1 MSNEENYNRELAANK
16 LPETSGG
23 KQATELLEN
32 EGLYHTLLKHLPNHA
47 LMLFD
52 SNLHY
57 LLAEGEEVLTITGLD
72 CETIVGKTIWEIL
85 PSQICGELEPLY
97 YQALAGE
104 KNVIE
109 IFNDRNFYQVN
120 TVPVKND
127 RGEIFAGMAIWQ
139 NISVRKLEEESLRER
154 EELNRSIFENSADC
168 IKTLDLNARLLSMNA
183 PGLCL
188 MEIDDFTPYIGKSW
202 VNFWQ
207 ESDRS
212 LVLEA
217 IETAKAGKVGHFR
230 GFCPTVKGTAKW
242 WDVLIAAVSDAAG
255 KPKFLVSSSRDIT
268 AQKQSEEELRQ
279 SEKLLRTVLENLPVA
294 VWIADKNGT
303 IMHTN
308 RTVKEIWAGT
318 KHVKIEDYGE
328 YKGFWSDSGEQ
339 IPPEEWAMARAIKR
353 GETSINELIDI
364 ECFDGSRKT
373 ILNSALPLHDNQGN
387 ITGAIAVSQ
396 DISEYRQIQT
406 ERQKMLLRSQEYA
419 NQLRGLT
426 KAALAINSALSIEEV
441 LKVITEQSRNI
452 IGVHQAVTSLTT
464 NQNWAESISAISL
477 SEKYAAWRD
486 YQEKPDGTGIYSCVT
501 NTNHPL
507 RMTQAELENHPK
519 WQGFSHFA
527 SKHPPMR
534 GWLAAPLVGR
544 DGRNIGIIQLS
555 DKYNDGE
562 FIEEDESILVQLAQM
577 ASIALEN
584 TRLYADAQKASS
596 EAEKANQIKD
606 EFLAVLSHEL
616 RSPLNPIL
624 GWSKILQTR
633 KLDPEKTT
641 EALSIIERNAR
652 LQGQLIEDLLDISRI
667 LQGKLRLNISIVNIK
682 SVVLAALETVRLA
695 AEAKNIQ
702 IQMVCVTDNC
712 DVLGDAGRLQQVC
725 WNLFTNAIKFTPAGG
740 LVKVRLEQAENKMQI
755 TVQDTG
761 KGIRKDF
768 LPWVFDYFRQADG
781 ATTRKFGGLGLGL
794 AIVRQITE
802 MHGGKAFAESPG
814 EDLGAT
820 FRIELPL
827 SHQSEEEDN
836 STTETELDLNSPSL
850 DSIEILIVDDDA
862 DSRDFI
868 TFVLETTGAIVTQ
881 ATSALEALDILTKLK
896 PKIIISDIGMPEID
910 GYMLMR
916 QIRNLPPYQG
926 GATPAVALT
935 AYASECD
942 RQQAISAGFQKHV
955 SKPIEPD
962 ELIAV
967 VVELVRNK

>member
-1 MSNEENYNRELAANK
+1 MSNKEHCDRELADNQ
-16 LPETSGG
+16 LPELLGR
-23 KQATELLEN
+23 KQGTELLKN

-52 SNLHY
+52 SNLQY
-57 LLAEGEEVLTITGLD
+57 LLAEGEEVFTITGLD
-72 CETIVGKTIWEIL
+72 SKTIVGKTIWELL
-85 PSQICGELEPLY
+85 PPQICIEIEPLY
-97 YQALAGE
+97 LQALAGQ
-104 KNVIE
+104 KHVIE
-109 IFNDRNFYQVN
+109 IFYNQNYYQVN

-139 NISVRKLEEESLRER
+139 KISDVYDELQLRKQVEKSLRES
-154 EELNRSIFENSADC
+154 EELNRSIFESSADC
-168 IKTLDLNARLLSMNA
+168 IKTLDLNGCLLSMNA
-183 PGLCL
+183 PGQCL
-188 MEIDDFTPYIGKSW
+188 MEIDDLTPYIGKSW

-207 ESDRS
+207 EPERS

-217 IETAKAGKVGHFR
+217 IETAKAGKVAHFR
-230 GFCPTVKGTAKW
+230 GFCPTVKGTSKW
-242 WDVLIAAVSDAAG
+242 WDVLVAAVLDATG
-255 KPKFLVSSSRDIT
+255 KPKLLVSSSRNIT
-268 AQKQSEEELRQ
+268 DQKQSEEALQQ
-279 SEKLLRTVLENLPVA
+279 SEQLLGTVLENLPVA

-318 KHVKIEDYGE
+318 RHVKIDDYGE

-339 IPPEEWAMARAIKR
+339 IPAEEWAMARAIKR

-406 ERQKMLLRSQEYA
+406 ERQQMLLRSQQYA

-426 KAALAINSALSIEEV
+426 EAALAITSALSIEEV
-441 LKVITEQSRNI
+441 IRVITEQACNI
-452 IGVHQAVTSLTT
+452 IGAHQVVTSTTT
-464 NQNWAESISAISL
+464 NQNWAQSISSICL
-477 SEKYAAWRD
+477 SDKYAAWRD
-486 YQEKPDGTGIYSCVT
+486 YQDKPDGTGIYSCVSST
-501 NTNHPL
+501 NRPL
-507 RMTQAELENHPK
+507 RMTQTELENHPQ
-519 WQGFSHFA
+519 WRGISFSA

-555 DKYNDGE
+555 DKYDDGE
-562 FIEEDESILVQLAQM
+562 FSEEDESILVQLAQM
-577 ASIALEN
+577 ASIAVEN
-584 TRLYADAQKASS
+584 ARLYAAEQKA
-596 EAEKANQIKD
+596 NRIKD

-641 EALSIIERNAR
+641 EALAVIERNAR

-667 LQGKLRLNISIVNIK
+667 LQGKLTLNISRVNVK

-702 IQMVCVTDNC
+702 IQMVFAPDFYH
-712 DVLGDAGRLQQVC
+712 VLGDAGRLQQVF
-725 WNLFTNAIKFTPAGG
+725 WNLFTNAVKFSPAGG
-740 LVKVRLEQAENKMQI
+740 RVEVRLEQAANYVQI
-755 TVQDTG
+755 IVKDNG
-761 KGIRKDF
+761 KGIAKDF
-768 LPWVFDYFRQADG
+768 LPCVFDYFRQADG

-802 MHGGKAFAESPG
+802 MHRGKAFAESPG

-827 SHQSEEEDN
+827 YQEEEN
-836 STTETELDLNSPSL
+836 KEKIITETELDSNSQNL
-850 DSIEILIVDDDA
+850 ESIEILVVDDDA
-862 DSRDFI
+862 DSREFI
-868 TFVLETTGAIVTQ
+868 TFVLETAGAIVTQ
-881 ATSALEALDILTKLK
+881 ATSALDALQILTQLK
-896 PKIIISDIGMPEID
+896 PKILVSDIGMPEID

-916 QIRNLPPYQG
+916 QIRNLSKEQG

-942 RQQAISAGFQKHV
+942 RQQAISAGFQKHI

-962 ELIAV
+962 ELISV
-967 VVELVRNK
+967 VVELVRSQ